1 MRLRT
6 EQPLGTEVPPGK
18 PQTPGSPRIYTVPP
32 GEPFLIRL
40 AEALIAGHLPH
51 PGGTPPGP
59 MRLADV
65 TLLLPTRRA
74 TRALQQ
80 AFLKASRGAALLLPR
95 VRPIFAVSEE
105 VSALASLDHL
115 ASDQGDLRP
124 AIGEI
129 ERQLALTKL
138 VLAWAKA
145 RAGADDDAGR
155 RRPPAA
161 ARTAAQARLL
171 ARELGRLMDA
181 MEIADIAFG
190 ELRALVPD
198 AFAEHWQQT
207 LAFLTIATEHW
218 PAHLSERGL
227 VSAVAHDKSLI
238 RAQIASLRLS
248 PPAAPVIVAGVMSSI
263 PIVTELLAAV
273 AGLPNGALVLPALDQ
288 ALDEESWQ
296 RIVPEHPEHPQ
307 FGLKRML
314 DALGIAREQVACLP
328 GAAPNAQQRARAAF
342 LSEVMRPAQTTER
355 WRRFA
360 APENRSDRALAC
372 AGITTLNAPSA
383 EDEAEAIALILRQAL
398 ETPARTAALV
408 SPDGAL
414 ARRVAARLA
423 GWGVDLEDSAG
434 RSLAT
439 TGIGTFLELTITAAA
454 SRLQPVALMAL
465 LQHPFCRAGM
475 AAEPLARAR
484 RTLELA
490 VFRAPYFGQGLDD
503 LGASLNRAQGNTR
516 ARPLAREDWRAAAAL
531 LAALRRAFGDLDA
544 LLASAE
550 EVGLARLV
558 AAHVAAVE
566 ALASGPAEVALWQGR
581 AGEEAAKFL
590 AALIDGDTPA
600 PQLLAGDYADFYRGL
615 ARELTL
621 RETGPTHPLLAIHTP
636 YESRLLQ
643 PDIVVLGALNEGV
656 WPEAA
661 DAGPWLSRPM
671 RKALGL
677 PALEERIGDAA
688 HIFASLLGAKRVY
701 LTRAVKVDGVPT
713 VPSRWLLRM
722 EAVGNG
728 ADAHSPEEPWLGWA
742 QARNAIAGPVRPQRA
757 PEPRPPVVLRPRRL
771 SVTSIETW
779 LANPY
784 AIFARRILALQP
796 LPSLGRRPD
805 AALRGQ
811 IVHAALGRFAR
822 RFPERLPSD
831 ARAELIACAEAA
843 LRDLSVAPRVAAF
856 WAPRFARFAAW
867 FAETEPGRR
876 AGTSISLAE
885 IDGSLELAA
894 PAGPFMLTARADRI
908 DVGDKGIVIS
918 DYKGGANI
926 KERTGRALEGL
937 EPQLPLEA
945 AIAAAGGFPGIG
957 GEIADL
963 RLISTSGGEPP
974 GAECSF
980 NTRHADLAGLAHEA
994 RAGLVRLI
1002 GAFDL
1007 AATPYSALRRP
1018 RFSYRFDD
1026 FAHLARVAEWSLEGN
1041 EEA

>member
-1 MRLRT
+1 M
-6 EQPLGTEVPPGK
+6 VPPG
-18 PQTPGSPRIYTVPP
+18 Q
-32 GEPFLIRL
+32 PFLSRL
-40 AEALIAGHLPH
+40 AEALIGGELPH
-51 PGGTPPGP
+51 PGGLPPEP
-59 MRLADV
+59 MQLADV

-95 VRPIFAVSEE
+95 VRPIFSASEDAN
-105 VSALASLDHL
+105 ALATFDHL
-115 ASDQGDLRP
+115 AGDEGGLNP

-138 VLAWAKA
+138 VLAWGKA
-145 RAGADDDAGR
+145 RAAAEDGAGR
-155 RRPPAA
+155 RRPAAA
-161 ARTAAQARLL
+161 ARTAAQARML

-181 MEIADIAFG
+181 MEIEDIAFAK
-190 ELRALVPD
+190 LCALVPD

-207 LAFLTIATEHW
+207 LAFLTIAAEHW
-218 PAHLSERGL
+218 PAHLRERGL
-227 VSAVAHDKSLI
+227 VSAVEHDKSLI
-238 RAQIASLRLS
+238 RAQIARLRLR

-273 AGLPNGALVLPALDQ
+273 ADLPNGALVLPGLDQ
-288 ALDEESWQ
+288 TLDAASWQ

-328 GAAPNAQQRARAAF
+328 GAAENPQQRARAAF
-342 LSEVMRPAQTTER
+342 VSEVMRPAQTTER

-360 APENRSDRALAC
+360 APENRRERALAS
-372 AGITTLNAPSA
+372 AGLTILNAPSA
-383 EDEAEAIALILRQAL
+383 EDEAEAIALILRHAA
-398 ETPARTAALV
+398 ETPGRTAALV
-408 SPDGAL
+408 SPDRAL

-423 GWGVDLEDSAG
+423 GWGLQLEDSVG
-434 RSLAT
+434 LSLAAT
-439 TGIGTFLELTITAAA
+439 PIGAFLDLTIAAAA
-454 SRLQPVALMAL
+454 SKLQPVALMAL
-465 LQHPFCRAGM
+465 LKHPLCRAGM
-475 AAEPLARAR
+475 AAEPMARGR

-490 VFRAPYFGQGLDD
+490 VFRAPYFGEGLAD
-503 LGASLNRAQGNTR
+503 LGAALRRAAGDAR
-516 ARPLAREDWRAAAAL
+516 GERPLARDLTREDWRAAATL
-531 LAALRRAFGDLDA
+531 LAALRSAFRDLDA

-550 EVGLARLV
+550 EVGVARLV

-566 ALASGPAEVALWQGR
+566 ALGNGPGAEVALWQGR

-590 AALIDGDTPA
+590 AALLDANAPA
-600 PQLLAGDYADFYRGL
+600 PQLPAADYPDFYRGL
-615 ARELTL
+615 ARELTI
-621 RETGPTHPLLAIHTP
+621 REAGPAHAALAIYGP

-643 PDIVVLGALNEGV
+643 PDIVILGALNEGV
-656 WPEAA
+656 WPQAA

-671 RKALGL
+671 RQALGM

-688 HIFASLLGAKRVY
+688 HIFTSLLGAERVY

-722 EAVGNG
+722 EAVRNG
-728 ADAHSPEEPWLGWA
+728 ADARAPDDPPWLAWA
-742 QARNAIAGPVRPQRA
+742 QARHAMAGPVRPLRA
-757 PEPRPPVVLRPRRL
+757 PVPRPPVVLRPRRL
-771 SVTSIETW
+771 SVTSVETW
-779 LANPY
+779 IANPY
-784 AIFARRILALQP
+784 AIFARRILSLRP
-796 LPSLGRRPD
+796 LPGLGRRPD

-843 LRDLSVAPRVAAF
+843 LRELSVAPRVAAF
-856 WAPRFARFAAW
+856 WAQRFARFAAW

-876 AGTSISLAE
+876 AGMAMSLAE
-885 IDGSLELAA
+885 IDGALELTA
-894 PAGPFMLTARADRI
+894 PGGAFTLTARADRI
-908 DVGDKGIVIS
+908 DVGEAGIVIS
-918 DYKGGANI
+918 DYKTGANI
-926 KERTGRALEGL
+926 KDRVGRALEGL

-945 AIAAAGGFPGIG
+945 AIAAAGGFAGIG

-974 GAECSF
+974 GAQCSF
-980 NTRHADLAGLAHEA
+980 CAKRADLGGLAREA
-994 RAGLVRLI
+994 RTGLARLI

-1007 AATPYSALRRP
+1007 ETTPYAALRRP
-1018 RFSYRFDD
+1018 RFTYRFDD
-1026 FAHLARVAEWSLEGN
+1026 FAHLARVAEWSLDAH